1 MGARLDSGYCRMG
14 YTDNRLVN
22 IGADASWGPPDPA
35 TGNLFNQETLATTL
49 NAFAKLLGE
58 KTSVFRPSH
67 REGCSL
73 CSLVVYSTPLAL
85 RLLGILT

>member
-1 MGARLDSGYCRMG
+1 MG

-22 IGADASWGPPDPA
+22 IGAGASWGPPDPA

-58 KTSVFRPSH
+58 KTNVFRPSH
-67 REGCSL
+67 RGVFTMFTCSL
-73 CSLVVYSTPLAL
+73 LHWPCACWGY
-85 RLLGILT
+85 

>member
-1 MGARLDSGYCRMG
+1 MGARLGSGYCRMG

-58 KTSVFRPSH
+58 NTSVFRPSH
-67 REGCSL
+67 REVFTMFTCSL
-73 CSLVVYSTPLAL
+73 LAL